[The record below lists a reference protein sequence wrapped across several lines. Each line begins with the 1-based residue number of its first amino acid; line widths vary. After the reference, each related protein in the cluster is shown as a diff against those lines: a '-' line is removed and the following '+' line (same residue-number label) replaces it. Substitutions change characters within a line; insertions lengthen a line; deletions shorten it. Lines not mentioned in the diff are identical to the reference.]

1 MPEEATGTG
10 KVRSLGTGGECERQA
25 FSGITR
31 SHPYGLEKSRLVQTS
46 VFRAARQDVHRIYYC
61 GFIFRIIAGV
71 DIGLLSRLYNREKL
85 QSNLSR
91 ALAEVAAHYRASDL
105 VLWHISEEPTHT
117 GNVFKAAG
125 SVLV

>member
-71 DIGLLSRLYNREKL
+71 DVGLLSRLYNREKL
-85 QSNLSR
+85 QSNLAR
-91 ALAEVAAHYRASDL
+91 ALSRSRSTLSRERFSPMARNRPGAMSAL
-105 VLWHISEEPTHT
+105 
-117 GNVFKAAG
+117 
-125 SVLV
+125 